1 MNGTNRACVSERAS
15 PTDAELLDQLFDG
28 LGLLLSDAGRQFHPL
43 GAQTDAAAA
52 QVRELDGPAARVTA
66 ARLPGQIRSGQVRS
80 GRGSASKE
88 VKPCII

>member
-1 MNGTNRACVSERAS
+1 MFINGTDRACASEGVS

-52 QVRELDGPAARVTA
+52 QVREFDGAAARVTA
-66 ARLPGQIRSGQVRS
+66 ARLPGQVRSGQVTVRS
-80 GRGSASKE
+80 GQVSVRGG
-88 VKPCII
+88 